1 MTATNAV
8 EEELIAILPIEAS
21 MSGRNSVYQFC
32 DARQQQVSYA
42 VCLHTIK
49 KIQDDSIPRD
59 QFVEC
64 QRAYCHNNCPS
75 AKMRAQEVAA
85 GQALFFI
92 PRRLEIT
99 DPVAA
104 KNIKNDGAVSSG
116 KYDMQNASYARGWA
130 IGGGD
135 GEVRDRAAPKRRVP
149 PPAVK
154 KSGFVEMDLAQ
165 VVNAIS
171 DDDKKKAAQGPV
183 AQGPAIKC
191 NPETVAAAKEII
203 GKRDAAAVLEKA
215 TEIVAANP
223 TMRPL
228 PGESMADFL
237 KRRALMSKAK

>member
-1 MTATNAV
+1 MTITDDP
-8 EEELIAILPIEAS
+8 ELIDILPIEAS

-32 DARQQQVSYA
+32 DARQQQVAYA

-49 KIQDDSIPRD
+49 KIQDDTLPRD

-92 PRRLEIT
+92 PRRTEIT

-104 KNIKNDGAVSSG
+104 KAERSDGAKSSG
-116 KYDMQNASYARGWA
+116 KYDMQNPSYARGWA
-130 IGGGD
+130 IGGGS
-135 GEVRDRAAPKRRVP
+135 GEVREPKKRVP
-149 PPAVK
+149 PPPPAK

-171 DDDKKKAAQGPV
+171 DGEKKATQE
-183 AQGPAIKC
+183 PAIKC
-191 NPETVAAAKEII
+191 TPETVAAAKEII
-203 GKRDAAAVLEKA
+203 GKRDAEVVVQKA
-215 TEIVAANP
+215 TETVAANP

-228 PGESMADFL
+228 PGESMADFI
-237 KRRALMSKAK
+237 KRRAKESKAK